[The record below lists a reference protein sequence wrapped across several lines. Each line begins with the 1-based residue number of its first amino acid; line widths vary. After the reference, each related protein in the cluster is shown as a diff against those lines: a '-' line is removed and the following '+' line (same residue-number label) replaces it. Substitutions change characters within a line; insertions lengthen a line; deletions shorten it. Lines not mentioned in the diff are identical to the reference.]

1 MSGDNAMSWK
11 TARRLVPTA
20 SSPSL
25 RHNGN
30 LEGAD
35 PELCISLL
43 ERGLNF
49 SGLKHRL
56 READQRWME
65 EFLADGGLA
74 AIFDALDALGKKGFS
89 SIADALR
96 QLECVGCIKAV
107 MNNRFGLEFII
118 CAPGESFVR
127 KLMPGERIKDA
138 CPPIGEG
145 YRIART
151 RGARNA

>member
-1 MSGDNAMSWK
+1 MSWQA
-11 TARRLVPTA
+11 ARKLIPRA

-25 RHNGN
+25 GGRDAT

-43 ERGLNF
+43 ERRLNF
-49 SGLKHRL
+49 SGLKNRL
-56 READQRWME
+56 RQADQQWME
-65 EFLADGGLA
+65 DYLAAGGLT
-74 AIFDALDALGKKGFS
+74 AIFDALEALGKKGFS

-118 CAPGESFVR
+118 HAPGESFVR
-127 KLMPGERIKDA
+127 KLMPGEK
-138 CPPIGEG
+138 EE
-145 YRIART
+145 
-151 RGARNA
+151 